1 MVQAYLPDAY
11 YETEADPARVL
22 LFFKR
27 IASKTDMLIG
37 IISQIHNLPAALNT
51 AASEILVGVCE
62 LRGHL
67 RHFSTLNRR
76 FSAVISR
83 CSTEDWLRYGK
94 VLSEVVGVETKVDGW
109 IALVKA
115 DEFNEGDCA
124 RDLASLIAHFDHLAE
139 TTFGRTEL
147 DVAEVQLGLAYG
159 FDYDLDNFAAAVG
172 FARQAVMGLASE
184 DGRGSLKFCVIA
196 LKPLSDI
203 EVDVGESSLEDGVY
217 APVQRILD
225 LVRGVKVPSG

>member
-1 MVQAYLPDAY
+1 MQAYLPDPY
-11 YETEADPARVL
+11 YETEADPAKVL

-27 IASKTDMLIG
+27 IAVKTDMLIG
-37 IISQIHNLPAALNT
+37 IISQIHNLPTALNT

-67 RHFSTLNRR
+67 RHFSTLNNR

-83 CSTEDWLRYGK
+83 SSAEDWLGYGK
-94 VLSEVVGVETKVDGW
+94 VLAEVVGVETKVDGW

-124 RDLASLIAHFDHLAE
+124 RDLTSLIAQFDHLAE
-139 TTFGRTEL
+139 ATFSRSEL
-147 DVAEVQLGLAYG
+147 DIAEQQLGLAYS

-184 DGRGSLKFCVIA
+184 EGMRNLEFCSIA
-196 LKPLSDI
+196 LKLLLDVEI
-203 EVDVGESSLEDGVY
+203 DVGESSLEEGVY

-225 LVRGVKVPSG
+225 LVRGVKMSSG